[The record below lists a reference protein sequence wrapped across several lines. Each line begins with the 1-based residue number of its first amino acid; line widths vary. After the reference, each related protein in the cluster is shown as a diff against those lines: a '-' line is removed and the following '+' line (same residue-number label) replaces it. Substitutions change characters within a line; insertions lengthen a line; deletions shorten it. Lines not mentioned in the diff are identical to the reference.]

1 MSYFLQETMHVAAT
15 MAMAVAV
22 AAMMVEAGALLR

>member
-1 MSYFLQETMHVAAT
+1 

-22 AAMMVEAGALLR
+22 AVAVAAMKAVSSARLHVVRGAVNAR